1 MLLCL
6 LNSTG
11 HCVVEPCFQ
20 TRRALSQSWITNSN
34 NTLSSTSLISRDNN
48 SCTANDINYMLNQL
62 EISITNASGVY

>member
-11 HCVVEPCFQ
+11 NCVVEPRFQ

-48 SCTANDINYMLNQL
+48 SCSANDIKYMLNQL
-62 EISITNASGVY
+62 EISIINASGVY